1 MTTGRSLHAFP
12 PTTGPRSGRLRGHLV
27 SALAAGLPVAAMG
40 AYWTMMSPYSQLL
53 GAFPYRATNGTA
65 EIALT
70 FDDGPNEPYTTQIA
84 TLLSSRGIRAT
95 FFQVASN
102 VEQFPD
108 TTRSLLDAGHVIGN
122 HSYSHRF
129 TKCFTA
135 RDIRQEVCRAQD
147 VFATYLH
154 RVPTL
159 YRPPWLVRTPALFEI
174 LRSCSLQPVSGTFCH
189 PLEVA
194 QPAASRI
201 AGGAIA
207 RTRPGAMII
216 FHDGYD
222 DKGGNRSSTVAAVAM
237 VIDRLSRDGYR
248 FTTVDRMLG
257 TDPYRRPR

>member
-1 MTTGRSLHAFP
+1 MTERSLRTFP
-12 PTTGPRSGRLRGHLV
+12 TATGLRSGRRRSHLA
-27 SALAAGLPVAAMG
+27 SAVAVGLPAAAMG

-53 GAFPYRATNGTA
+53 GAFPYRATNGTS

-84 TLLSSRGIRAT
+84 DVLSSRDIRAT

-129 TKCFTA
+129 TKCLTS
-135 RDIRQEVCRAQD
+135 RDIRQEICRAQD
-147 VFATYLH
+147 VFADYL
-154 RVPTL
+154 RLVPTL
-159 YRPPWLVRTPALFEI
+159 YRPPWLVRTPGLFEI

-201 AGGAIA
+201 ARGAIA
-207 RTRPGAMII
+207 RARSGAMII

-237 VIDRLSRDGYR
+237 VIDRLRSDGYR